1 MSFKTVKLLQGLTSS
16 ARNEEFEEVLQFL
29 KNGRHA
35 HGIFKDPDA
44 FFTDNCQAFSG
55 SIKKIFPATRSMQD
69 LAHII
74 YRVVE
79 TLLRTNPS
87 FKHMVQLVKDCF
99 YSKKEIGLSNGKKVQ
114 VTKVRPNDRIAE
126 ALKKFENTYK
136 DKGVYNSK
144 TFPSAVKN
152 VIKHCGHHCLQWPDG
167 VESYYFIDNKM
178 KVKEK
183 QGSSN
188 CENTHRSMHSTFYR
202 GPVGPE
208 TQQERFSSFFL
219 NLNCKRGARNRHDP
233 FLVFAGSGLT
243 LRLPEVDRM
252 AELLNKFFGK
262 EKFPRW
268 PKPPPNFPK
277 FDFFMLLRTAT
288 KKAKEVCSSISD
300 VIMGAFALERN
311 DLARCLLPKVLK
323 EEEEEPETSGAR
335 AEISNNFDDSSPSP
349 LVKRK
354 RQNVETAAAIPIGP
368 QPLLPPPPPPPR
380 YLALDSPSLS
390 QKTLSLPPQNSP
402 SLTHTKVALASA
414 PFSTIT
420 TKSREG
426 RAFLTSKDIAVPLHV
441 KPISKF
447 NAFWSHWNSQVNVR
461 QAVTETQMRV
471 LLKMFVDKAKRER
484 HMQLQLRPGLEGLS
498 SDSIDFD
505 APTDPAVAIS
515 MSLSRHGA
523 IVHTDDRLGAFN
535 HEEDNH
541 LDEEQVL
548 ENPTGQVGTAPLEN
562 ALRLHD
568 NGIAP
573 FIPSSGPF
581 EIPSH
586 FSDASRSLSLHALPQ
601 LSHR

>member
-136 DKGVYNSK
+136 
-144 TFPSAVKN
+144 
-152 VIKHCGHHCLQWPDG
+152 IRWPDG

-368 QPLLPPPPPPPR
+368 QPLLPPPPPPR

-390 QKTLSLPPQNSP
+390 QKLSRYPRKFSIFD
-402 SLTHTKVALASA
+402 SHKVRS
-414 PFSTIT
+414 IY
-420 TKSREG
+420 
-426 RAFLTSKDIAVPLHV
+426 
-441 KPISKF
+441 
-447 NAFWSHWNSQVNVR
+447 AFWSHWNSQVNVR

-484 HMQLQLRPGLEGLS
+484 HMHCSYARVGRLRPCCCDFNVLKS
-498 SDSIDFD
+498 SWCY
-505 APTDPAVAIS
+505 
-515 MSLSRHGA
+515 
-523 IVHTDDRLGAFN
+523 VHTDDRLGAFN

-573 FIPSSGPF
+573 FIPSSG
-581 EIPSH
+581 
-586 FSDASRSLSLHALPQ
+586 L
-601 LSHR
+601 